1 MARFAQSALIGGLVY
16 LRRTTNDNASES
28 GGQERRFVGYDNTSL
43 KLLLLASQK
52 VLKNGSIYIEQGL
65 VYCCLV
71 GSRPTVRMPSA
82 VCKKGRM

>member
-1 MARFAQSALIGGLVY
+1 MARLAQSALIGGLVY

-43 KLLLLASQK
+43 KLLLASQK